1 MRIEKVAKVI
11 LEEEEKRMLV
21 GTKRVLAAICGQ
33 LSCCECPL
41 QCVGEPGEDCVADLL
56 PEVVKAL
63 DIKEDNNE

>member
-21 GTKRVLAAICGQ
+21 RTKYVLAGICGT
-33 LSCCECPL
+33 LSCCECPF
-41 QCVGEPGEDCVADLL
+41 VNIGEPDEDCVVDLF
-56 PEVVKAL
+56 PEVLKAL